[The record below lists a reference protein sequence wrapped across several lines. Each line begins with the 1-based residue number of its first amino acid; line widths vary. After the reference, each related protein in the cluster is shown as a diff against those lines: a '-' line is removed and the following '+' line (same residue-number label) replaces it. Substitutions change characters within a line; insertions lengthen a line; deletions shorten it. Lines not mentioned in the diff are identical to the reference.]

1 MRLQPG
7 IPSCLKKL
15 HPEESKISPV
25 FFQSSD
31 VVGLARLLL
40 GKVLCTRINGVITAG
55 MIVET
60 EAYNGVKD
68 RASHSYGGRRTTRTE
83 VMYQAGGVAYVYLCY
98 GIHPLFNVITSSEND
113 PKAILIRSILA
124 LDGIPVMEKRRGV
137 QVSSKSFSNGPG
149 KLSVALGI
157 NLSHNGIGL
166 DGKTIWIEDRGVI
179 VDEKFL
185 LVTPRIGVDYAGD
198 DAALPYRF
206 LFRQTIL

>member
-15 HPEESKISPV
+15 HPEGSKISPF

-40 GKVLCTRINGVITAG
+40 GKVLCTRINGVISSG

-60 EAYNGVKD
+60 EAYDGVKD

-98 GIHPLFNVITSSEND
+98 GIHSLFNVITSSEND
-113 PKAILIRSILA
+113 PKAILIRAIRPLE
-124 LDGIPVMEKRRGV
+124 GIPVMEKRRGAK
-137 QVSSKSFSNGPG
+137 VSSKYFSNGPG
-149 KLSVALGI
+149 KVSLAMGI
-157 NLSHNGIGL
+157 NLGHNGAKL
-166 DGKTIWIEDRGVI
+166 DGKTIWIEDRGVV
-179 VDEKFL
+179 VDEQAL
-185 LVTPRIGVDYAGD
+185 LVTPRIGVDYAGE

-206 LFRQTIL
+206 LFREL